1 MFCYGMHRLKSINY
15 PRLMQLLYKPGITL
29 ASLPS
34 AILGYLKSIINK
46 LTVAQKLYFIAFT
59 LMFTTEGVTM
69 VGIIAMIAM
78 MIEFWPLFSKTWH
91 SLAGKAFLLLFYAI
105 IANFSLVWAA
115 SVVNEVSGVD
125 ADHLTYTHNLVILLY
140 MPVWFVLVSGVAL
153 MLLQAVIPIYFV
165 LMPVLSLLGVKSIR
179 FTNSE
184 HYRKRTI
191 LLRMILAYVVLANLY
206 LLSDIE
212 NTFESS
218 DPRAKMIKLLEEETG
233 EKPEDIDAGLQKLS
247 AVGAKIV
254 EANAEGEAKGE
265 AETTLAAENNDI
277 ENLSSTEPAPVPDSV
292 TATSNEDTPPD
303 MASSTQKVIE
313 DAVQQS
319 IKQVQQ
325 NEVKRLSV
333 GADEAAERRYD
344 IIRESYR
351 LMVRMTIANFIY
363 YFEGNQF
370 SRCESQLNSKV
381 IELNDYE
388 ILEITPTDAKA
399 SRYGYEFL
407 VKACVSPAFPA
418 KS

>member
-1 MFCYGMHRLKSINY
+1 MKSINY

-46 LTVAQKLYFIAFT
+46 LTVAQKLYFIAFI

-254 EANAEGEAKGE
+254 EGKAEGE
-265 AETTLAAENNDI
+265 AETTLAAENNDT
-277 ENLSSTEPAPVPDSV
+277 ENLSSTEPAPVSVPDSV
-292 TATSNEDTPPD
+292 TATSNEDIPSD
-303 MASSTQKVIE
+303 IASSTQKVIE

-418 KS
+418 KG

>member
-1 MFCYGMHRLKSINY
+1 
-15 PRLMQLLYKPGITL
+15 
-29 ASLPS
+29 
-34 AILGYLKSIINK
+34 
-46 LTVAQKLYFIAFT
+46 
-59 LMFTTEGVTM
+59 M
-69 VGIIAMIAM
+69 VGVIAMIAM
-78 MIEFWPLFSKTWH
+78 MIEFWPLFTKTWH

-165 LMPVLSLLGVKSIR
+165 LMPLLNLLGVKSIR

-191 LLRMILAYVVLANLY
+191 FLRMILAYVVLANLY

-212 NTFESS
+212 NTFETS
-218 DPRAKMIKLLEEETG
+218 DPRAKMIKLLEAETG
-233 EKPEDIDAGLQKLS
+233 RKTEDIDAGLQKLTTVGS
-247 AVGAKIV
+247 LTSEKEKAVDSNV
-254 EANAEGEAKGE
+254 ESSDDSNVETNNSESLTINDSESVQVPLISTDDAE
-265 AETTLAAENNDI
+265 
-277 ENLSSTEPAPVPDSV
+277 
-292 TATSNEDTPPD
+292 PD
-303 MASSTQKVIE
+303 MASTTQKVIE

-319 IKQVQQ
+319 IKQVQE
-325 NEVKRLSV
+325 NEPIRLNV
-333 GADEAAERRYD
+333 GADEVAERRYD

-370 SRCESQLNSKV
+370 SRCESQANSKV
-381 IELNDYE
+381 VELNDYE
-388 ILEITPTDAKA
+388 ILEITPTDAQD
-399 SRYGYEFL
+399 SRYGYDFL

-418 KS
+418 KG

>member
-1 MFCYGMHRLKSINY
+1 MNSFNY
-15 PRLMQLLYKPGITL
+15 PRLQQLLYRPVVSVS
-29 ASLPS
+29 ALPRV
-34 AILGYLKSIINK
+34 ILSYIKTIIGK
-46 LTVAQKLYFIAFT
+46 LTVAQKLYFIAFL
-59 LMFTTEGVTM
+59 LMFTTDGVTM
-69 VGIIAMIAM
+69 VGVIAMIAM
-78 MIEFWPLFSKTWH
+78 MIEFWPLFTKTWH

-115 SVVNEVSGVD
+115 SVVNEVSGVN

-140 MPVWFVLVSGVAL
+140 MPVWFVLVSGLAL
-153 MLLQAVIPIYFV
+153 MLLQAVIPIYFL
-165 LMPVLSLLGVKSIR
+165 LMPLLSLLGVKSIR

-212 NTFESS
+212 NTFETS

-247 AVGAKIV
+247 AVGAKV
-254 EANAEGEAKGE
+254 AKINVE
-265 AETTLAAENNDI
+265 AETEIETGSETGVETILAAENL
-277 ENLSSTEPAPVPDSV
+277 ENLNASEPMPAPEPVISSANDVTSPDI
-292 TATSNEDTPPD
+292 A
-303 MASSTQKVIE
+303 ASTQKVIE

-319 IKQVQQ
+319 IRQVQQ
-325 NEVKRLSV
+325 HEVTRLDV
-333 GADEAAERRYD
+333 GADEVAERRYD

-370 SRCESQLNSKV
+370 SRCESEPNSKV
-381 IELNDYE
+381 VELNDYE
-388 ILEITPTDAKA
+388 ILQVLPMAEGE
-399 SRYGYEFL
+399 SRYGYSFD

-418 KS
+418 KEES

>member
-1 MFCYGMHRLKSINY
+1 MNSFNY
-15 PRLMQLLYKPGITL
+15 PRLQQLLYRPVVSVS
-29 ASLPS
+29 ALPRV
-34 AILGYLKSIINK
+34 ILSYIKTIIDK
-46 LTVAQKLYFIAFT
+46 LTVAQKLYFIAFL
-59 LMFTTEGVTM
+59 LMFTTDGVTM

-78 MIEFWPLFSKTWH
+78 MIEFWPLFTKTWH

-165 LMPVLSLLGVKSIR
+165 LMPLLSLLGVKSIR

-254 EANAEGEAKGE
+254 EAKAEGEVKGE
-265 AETTLAAENNDI
+265 AETETTLVAENNDI
-277 ENLSSTEPAPVPDSV
+277 ESLSSTEPVHAPVSVPGSV
-292 TATSNEDTPPD
+292 TSTSNKDTPPD
-303 MASSTQKVIE
+303 IAASTQKVIE

-333 GADEAAERRYD
+333 GADEVAERRYD

-370 SRCESQLNSKV
+370 SRCESQADSKV
-381 IELNDYE
+381 VELNDYE
-388 ILEITPTDAKA
+388 ILEIIPSDEED
-399 SRYGYEFL
+399 SRYGYDFL
-407 VKACVSPAFPA
+407 VKACVSPAFPV
-418 KS
+418 KSE

>member
-1 MFCYGMHRLKSINY
+1 MNSFDY
-15 PRLMQLLYKPGITL
+15 PRLQQLLYRPMVSAKALPG
-29 ASLPS
+29 
-34 AILGYLKSIINK
+34 AILGYIQSTINK
-46 LTVAQKLYFIAFT
+46 LTVAQKLYFIAFI
-59 LMFTTEGVTM
+59 LMFTTEGVTL

-78 MIEFWPLFSKTWH
+78 MIEFWPLFTKTWH

-165 LMPVLSLLGVKSIR
+165 LMPLLNLLGVKSIR

-184 HYRKRTI
+184 YYRKRTI

-212 NTFESS
+212 NTFEAS
-218 DPRAKMIKLLEEETG
+218 DPRAKMIKLLEQETG
-233 EKPEDIDAGLQKLS
+233 QKPEDINAGLQKLS
-247 AVGAKIV
+247 AVGAKIA
-254 EANAEGEAKGE
+254 EANTEVDAEGEIEVISAD
-265 AETTLAAENNDI
+265 ENNDKAS
-277 ENLSSTEPAPVPDSV
+277 LSSKEPMPAADSV
-292 TATSNEDTPPD
+292 TSNSNEDTHPD
-303 MASSTQKVIE
+303 IAASTQKVIE
-313 DAVQQS
+313 GAVQQS

-325 NEVKRLSV
+325 NNTTRLSV

-370 SRCESQLNSKV
+370 SRCESQVNSKV
-381 IELNDYE
+381 VELNDYE
-388 ILEITPTDAKA
+388 ILEITPTNADE
-399 SRYGYEFL
+399 SRYGYDFL
-407 VKACVSPAFPA
+407 VKTCVSPAFPA
-418 KS
+418 KGEK

>member
-1 MFCYGMHRLKSINY
+1 MRRLNSFNY
-15 PRLMQLLYKPGITL
+15 PRLQQLLYRPVESVS
-29 ASLPS
+29 ALPRV
-34 AILGYLKSIINK
+34 ILSYIKTIIGK
-46 LTVAQKLYFIAFT
+46 LTVAQKLYFIAFL
-59 LMFTTEGVTM
+59 LMFTTDGVTM

-78 MIEFWPLFSKTWH
+78 MIEFWPLFTKTWH

-165 LMPVLSLLGVKSIR
+165 LMPLLNLLGVKSIR

-212 NTFESS
+212 NTFETS
-218 DPRAKMIKLLEEETG
+218 DPRAKMIKLLEAETG
-233 EKPEDIDAGLQKLS
+233 EKTEDIEAGLQKLS
-247 AVGAKIV
+247 AVGAKIA
-254 EANAEGEAKGE
+254 EANVETKTEVEPK
-265 AETTLAAENNDI
+265 AETETILAAENL
-277 ENLSSTEPAPVPDSV
+277 ENLSSTESMPAPEPVTSSV
-292 TATSNEDTPPD
+292 SEVTPPD
-303 MASSTQKVIE
+303 IAASTQKVIE

-325 NEVKRLSV
+325 NEVTRLDV

-363 YFEGNQF
+363 YFEGNQY
-370 SRCESQLNSKV
+370 SRCESEPNSKV
-381 IELNDYE
+381 VELNDYE
-388 ILEITPTDAKA
+388 ILQVLPTAKDE
-399 SRYGYEFL
+399 SRYGYSFD

-418 KS
+418 KEES